1 MNNLVMYDRETDSL
15 WSQFLGEAISGPLKG
30 TKLELVPSQI
40 TTSGNWLE
48 ENPDTLY
55 LDTGP
60 FITGRFGF
68 PGDPYARYYG
78 DNEAGVLGE
87 SNLDTRLHKKEL
99 VVGVVGE
106 ETVRGYAERHLQLQ
120 GALND
125 TLDGREILVTMDGES
140 AVVAVFDRTLDGAVL
155 LFEAAQELD
164 LMTDRQTGSTWD
176 RVSGRAVSG
185 QLVGSQMER
194 VPFVESFWF
203 AWTDFYPRTELYEPP
218 PRS

>member
-30 TKLELVPSQI
+30 TKLELIPSQI
-40 TTSGNWLE
+40 TASGNWLE

-78 DNEAGVLGE
+78 DTKAGVLGE
-87 SNLDTRLHKKEL
+87 SNPDTRLHKKEL

-106 ETVRGYAERHLQLQ
+106 ETVRGYAERHLQLH
-120 GALND
+120 GVLND
-125 TLDGREILVTMDGES
+125 ALDGRDILVTMDGES
-140 AVVAVFDRTLDGAVL
+140 AVVAVFDRGVDGTAL
-155 LFEAAQELD
+155 LFEPTEEPGR
-164 LMTDRQTGSTWD
+164 MVDRQTGSTWD
-176 RVSGRAVSG
+176 RVSGRALSG
-185 QLVGSQMER
+185 DLAGAQLQPIR
-194 VPFVESFWF
+194 FVESFWF
-203 AWTDFYPRTELYEPP
+203 AWTDFYPETELYKPP